1 MRQHA
6 DTARQRI
13 AARAASTDES
23 TSPASGAP
31 DPKTLAGGSRR
42 RLITGTAA
50 SLAMTALSPLTAT
63 AQAQAPNQNQT
74 PPGSTPDSAPATPRP
89 PRALPAMMGE
99 ATRELMPRGR
109 QPRVVIC
116 GGGWGGLT
124 TARHLREK
132 SPDCEVVLLERQPQF
147 ISCPISNKWL
157 VDAVDT
163 NFITHDYLRVSV
175 RHGYQFVQ
183 CEILDID
190 RAARRVTTSLGWLDY
205 DYLVL
210 SPGIRYHYEA
220 WFGNDRRIADATRA
234 RFPAAYIPGNEL
246 FALKRALH
254 AFKGGDW
261 VMTLPPPPQRC
272 PPSPYERAC
281 LVAWYIKTHK
291 IKGKVT
297 ILDHKDGVR
306 PIGPGFRAAFE
317 ELYPDIISYV
327 PNAHVQEVDPFA
339 KRIRTSA
346 GDMRFDHA
354 VLMAPHQAG
363 DLAWKADTIG
373 RTAEGRPAGWS
384 DVDPIR
390 LHLRDDPRVY
400 VIGDAVG
407 FVSPQFQFYPK
418 SAHVA
423 NRMGRIVAAYISEQV
438 AGREPKPA
446 LPDNL
451 CYMLV
456 NNDPREAISVQF
468 DYALNDKGVLIQQ
481 QIDDN
486 DRRPELVA
494 ENLRWAGLLFGEMLD
509 GG

>member
-63 AQAQAPNQNQT
+63 AQAQTPNQNQT
-74 PPGSTPDSAPATPRP
+74 QAGSTPGSAPATPRP

-109 QPRVVIC
+109 QPRIVIC

-272 PPSPYERAC
+272 PPSP
-281 LVAWYIKTHK
+281 
-291 IKGKVT
+291 
-297 ILDHKDGVR
+297 
-306 PIGPGFRAAFE
+306 
-317 ELYPDIISYV
+317 
-327 PNAHVQEVDPFA
+327 
-339 KRIRTSA
+339 
-346 GDMRFDHA
+346 
-354 VLMAPHQAG
+354 
-363 DLAWKADTIG
+363 
-373 RTAEGRPAGWS
+373 
-384 DVDPIR
+384 
-390 LHLRDDPRVY
+390 
-400 VIGDAVG
+400 
-407 FVSPQFQFYPK
+407 
-418 SAHVA
+418 
-423 NRMGRIVAAYISEQV
+423 
-438 AGREPKPA
+438 
-446 LPDNL
+446 
-451 CYMLV
+451 
-456 NNDPREAISVQF
+456 
-468 DYALNDKGVLIQQ
+468 
-481 QIDDN
+481 
-486 DRRPELVA
+486 
-494 ENLRWAGLLFGEMLD
+494 
-509 GG
+509 